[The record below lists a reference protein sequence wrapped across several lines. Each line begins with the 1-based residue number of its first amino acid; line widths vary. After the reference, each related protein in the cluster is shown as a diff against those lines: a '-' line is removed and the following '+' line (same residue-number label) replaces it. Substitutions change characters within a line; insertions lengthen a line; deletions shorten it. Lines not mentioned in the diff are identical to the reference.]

1 MNAPVPASP
10 PPASRRDDLLD
21 ILRGVGLVGVGA
33 VNLVAFNYDS
43 AYVAEYAGQFPQAG
57 QQLGFTVFMIFL
69 KGKFYPIMALVFGLA
84 AALALEAK
92 GPIPFVRRALVLGG
106 LGLLQLAFIWNGDV
120 LHQYALMS
128 LLLLGIR
135 RWPPTVRLS
144 LAVTLFL
151 VSFAP
156 IGSAADA
163 STQLPFA
170 TIRESLQH
178 GSFAEVTRTRLGLSS
193 FSFWSPEALVFQ
205 ARIFGWLLLGHFL
218 GEHARYRRW
227 VQRWPALRLL
237 GAALAALGGAGILLQ
252 VSGLRGEEPSTPALA
267 ALKLGLVALFYAGN
281 VLVLVSAPLVWYT
294 TVFGR
299 RLLTWLAPLG
309 RMSLTHYLFQNLLYS
324 LLFYGYGLGLYASLP
339 PLTLLAAYVPLIL
352 LQALVS
358 GWWLRR
364 FRQGPLEWLLLRLT
378 RSSPATPD

>member
-43 AYVAEYAGQFPQAG
+43 AYVAEYATQFPQAG

-92 GPIPFVRRALVLGG
+92 GPMPFVRRALVLGG

-128 LLLLGIR
+128 LLLLSIR
-135 RWPPTVRLS
+135 WWPPTVRLS
-144 LAVTLFL
+144 LATVLFL
-151 VSFAP
+151 LSFAP
-156 IGSAADA
+156 IGSTADA
-163 STQLPFA
+163 PPLVFA

-178 GSFAEVTRTRLGLSS
+178 GSFTEVTRTRLGLSS

-205 ARIFGWLLLGHFL
+205 ARIFAWLLLGHFL
-218 GEHARYRRW
+218 GEQARYRRW
-227 VQRWPALRLL
+227 VQRRPALRLL
-237 GAALAALGGAGILLQ
+237 GAALAALVGAGILLQ
-252 VSGLRGEEPSTPALA
+252 VSGLRGEEPSNPALA
-267 ALKLGLVALFYAGN
+267 ALKLGLVAVFYAGN
-281 VLVLVSAPLVWYT
+281 VLVLVSAPLVWNT
-294 TVFGR
+294 TDFGR
-299 RLLTWLAPLG
+299 QLLTWLAPLG

-324 LLFYGYGLGLYASLP
+324 LLFYGYGLGLYATLP
-339 PLTLLAAYVPLIL
+339 PLALLAAYVPLIL
-352 LQALVS
+352 LQTLIS

-378 RSSPATPD
+378 HSSPVLPG